1 MLLFCYYDIVF
12 NSTQQFMPGKRIPLL
27 SLTLT
32 SARRNQ
38 I

>member
-12 NSTQQFMPGKRIPLL
+12 NSTPGKRIPLL